1 MPANN
6 IPPNDSGFRRFWSL
20 LPAARFLN
28 HGSFGACPTLILERR
43 QALEREL
50 ESAPVP
56 YITGRLPARLD
67 DARKRVSAFLQGD
80 PERLV
85 FVRNATE
92 GVNAV
97 LSSFPLDTGD
107 EILTTSF
114 GYPACLKAA
123 ERWCKSRGASL
134 VSAPLRFPIEHPGQV
149 LDALKRA
156 YSSRSKLLLIDH
168 VTSGTGLVLPL
179 EEILPWARSRNLPV
193 LVDGAHAPGMLDLN
207 LDELGVMGATFYTGN
222 FHKWCCSPKG
232 AAFLWVHPNWHL
244 PVHPTV
250 VSHGY
255 GAEGDRPNLWSEFD
269 WTGTD
274 EHSAWLCAPEA
285 IDFLG
290 SLVPDGWQG
299 IRKRN
304 LDLLT
309 EGAAVVD
316 SVLKTGVKP
325 HPRMQGMLWTFPLQG
340 YPADLGRTLWETEQ
354 LDTFVNP
361 CYLGG
366 PPVLR
371 LSAFLYNEIGDY
383 EKLAGALKVLRT
395 CH

>member
-1 MPANN
+1 M
-6 IPPNDSGFRRFWSL
+6 
-20 LPAARFLN
+20 
-28 HGSFGACPTLILERR
+28 
-43 QALEREL
+43 EREL